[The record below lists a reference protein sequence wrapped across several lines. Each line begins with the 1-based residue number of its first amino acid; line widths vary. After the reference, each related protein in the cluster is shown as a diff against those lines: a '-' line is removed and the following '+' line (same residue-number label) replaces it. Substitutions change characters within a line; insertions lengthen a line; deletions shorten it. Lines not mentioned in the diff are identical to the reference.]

1 MALRRLLRRF
11 CAIVEGRLC
20 YGCDLGGCSTNQ
32 PDIHLKSYREGE
44 GFGMQ
49 LVLDGE
55 SRLASSNLINISKR
69 PARIDTTHPPLC
81 DAGAMSQV
89 RGIAGLAVTKKRL
102 S

>member
-1 MALRRLLRRF
+1 MAVIWEDVALISQIF
-11 CAIVEGRLC
+11 IC
-20 YGCDLGGCSTNQ
+20 
-32 PDIHLKSYREGE
+32 KSYREGE

>member
-1 MALRRLLRRF
+1 
-11 CAIVEGRLC
+11 
-20 YGCDLGGCSTNQ
+20 
-32 PDIHLKSYREGE
+32 
-44 GFGMQ
+44 MQ